1 MELARLT
8 LDLTNPQVRRDIAD
22 PYEMHSTLARAFAAD
37 AASRPERFLW
47 RLEALET
54 DAPPIVIVQSET
66 GGRWDRFAV
75 AVVGWAS
82 QIETK
87 AWVPE
92 MILTED
98 IAILFRLRCNPTV
111 TRNGR
116 RFGLWR
122 EAEQRAWFER
132 QAHRAGLR
140 DLGFSLSGTE
150 RVTGKRRKSGDA
162 QVVICS
168 VLVEGR
174 ARVADASLLSGAIH
188 AGVGHGKMMGQGLL
202 SIAPA
207 A

>member
-8 LDLTNPQVRRDIAD
+8 LDLANPQVRRDIAD

-37 AASRPERFLW
+37 ATSRPERFLW

-54 DAPPIVIVQSET
+54 DAPPIVIVQSDT
-66 GGRWDRFAV
+66 GGGWERLA
-75 AVVGWAS
+75 AAAVGWAS
-82 QIETK
+82 RIETK
-87 AWVPE
+87 SWAPE
-92 MILTED
+92 RVLTAGA
-98 IAILFRLRCNPTV
+98 AISFRLRCNPTV

-116 RFGLWR
+116 RLGLWR

-132 QAHRAGLR
+132 QAQRAGLS
-140 DLGFSLSGTE
+140 DAGFSLSGAE
-150 RVTGKRRKSGDA
+150 RVTGKRRKSADA

-174 ARVADASLLSGAIH
+174 ARVADASLLAAAIRAGIGH
-188 AGVGHGKMMGQGLL
+188 AKMMGQGLL